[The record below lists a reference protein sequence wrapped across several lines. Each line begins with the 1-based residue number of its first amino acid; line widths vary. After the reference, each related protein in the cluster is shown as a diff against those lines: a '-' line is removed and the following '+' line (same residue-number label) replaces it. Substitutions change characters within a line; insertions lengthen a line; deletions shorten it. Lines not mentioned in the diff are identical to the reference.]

1 MATPFLYNGQAGVQT
16 DPNGLLN
23 MRARYYSPYLC
34 RFLNADPSGFSGGP
48 NWFAYADGNQIS
60 KSDPFGLCATEP
72 VFYRLRRESQPGDHF
87 YPGVNPSESFWGF
100 AIRSAGNTLAN
111 PGFMNSMS
119 FGGPGSNFMG
129 TTGLPIKSLD
139 RPVEVTTPAAIGGAR
154 VASEVG
160 LSAGEIT
167 RIQNAANAI
176 GKPINLVGSRAG
188 GTANAASDWD
198 YVIDGLTN
206 SNRNT
211 IKNSLPGAPV
221 RADQVPRTIDFLK
234 PPLDTTLPYFPFT
247 PKR

>member
-1 MATPFLYNGQAGVQT
+1 MGGTDDWNG
-16 DPNGLLN
+16 PRNLN
-23 MRARYYSPYLC
+23 FVRMR
-34 RFLNADPSGFSGGP
+34 RF
-48 NWFAYADGNQIS
+48 
-60 KSDPFGLCATEP
+60 CATIILLIA
-72 VFYRLRRESQPGDHF
+72 VFA
-87 YPGVNPSESFWGF
+87 GF
-100 AIRSAGNTLAN
+100 ITPARGAVAGFTRS
-111 PGFMNSMS
+111 
-119 FGGPGSNFMG
+119 
-129 TTGLPIKSLD
+129 SL
-139 RPVEVTTPAAIGGAR
+139 AAIGGAR

-198 YVIDGLTN
+198 YIIDGLPN

-234 PPLDTTLPYFPFT
+234 PPLDTTLPYVPFT